1 MRKIYVLACCI
12 ILSFSCNRN
21 KIERV
26 SEENKLPVIDSGLS
40 PEELEDKILGMLVG
54 SAIGDAMGAPTE
66 MWSRTDIDLQYGFVE
81 TLDSMVREASPEG
94 IWIPNLPAGGTTDD
108 TRWKELTVDYLLSQ
122 DISSLKTKDFAQ
134 FIFDR
139 YSSYVNELKLT
150 EGVDPSAIEKAT
162 LKLTWLQEW
171 AKVSQPYISGNL
183 DGYADSLSRFYG
195 GEMVCAGLLY
205 SPTIGA
211 IYPANPEKAYAEA
224 YKLSIYDIGYARDLS
239 SLAASMTAAG
249 MKKDATPDDILSALR
264 IDPRG
269 YYESRLVGRTAQKI
283 LIDAL
288 LIQKKSME
296 LDSSSNRL
304 TPKSKALQ
312 FAFEELDSKQQ
323 DMPFHAGEIYL
334 QVLTAMLYAD
344 FDFQGTMVFLVNYG
358 RDNDTTAAVAGGILG
373 AYVGFQKLPE
383 ISKNKVIQVSNEQL
397 GIDLKELAKNLTSH
411 VLKNKKS

>member
-1 MRKIYVLACCI
+1 MKRTYLLAFCL
-12 ILSFSCNRN
+12 ILAFACNRK
-21 KIERV
+21 KIENI
-26 SEENKLPVIDSGLS
+26 SKENILPMVDSGLS

-66 MWSRTDIDLQYGFVE
+66 MWPRTDIDLQYGFVE
-81 TLDSMVREASPEG
+81 TLDSMVREVSPEG

-108 TRWKELTVDYLLSQ
+108 TRWKQLTVNYLLTQ
-122 DISSLKTKDFAQ
+122 NPYSLKSQDFAQ
-134 FIFDR
+134 YIFDR
-139 YSSYVNELKLT
+139 YSTYVNELKLT
-150 EGVDPSAIEKAT
+150 EGVNSSAIEKAN

-171 AKVSQPYISGNL
+171 AKVSQPYLTGNV

-211 IYPANPEKAYAEA
+211 IYPANPEKAYSEA
-224 YKLSIYDIGYARDLS
+224 YKLSIFDIGYARDLS

-249 MKKDATPDDILSALR
+249 MKKDATPEDILSALR

-269 YYESRLVGRTAQKI
+269 YYESRLVGRTAQRI

-288 LIQKKSME
+288 SIQKTALE
-296 LDSSSNRL
+296 LDSSSTRL
-304 TPKSKALQ
+304 NPQSKGLQ
-312 FAFEELDSKQQ
+312 FAFQELDKKQQ

-334 QVLTAMLYAD
+334 EVLTAMLYAD

-373 AYVGFQKLPE
+373 AFVGFEKLPE
-383 ISKNKVIQVSNEQL
+383 TSRNKVVQVSKEQL
-397 GIDLKELAKNLTSH
+397 GIDLKVLANKLTSH
-411 VLKNKKS
+411 ILKSTKP

>member
-1 MRKIYVLACCI
+1 MRRIYLFAFCA
-12 ILSFSCNRN
+12 ILGFSCKKEKNEIKVEGN
-21 KIERV
+21 DF
-26 SEENKLPVIDSGLS
+26 PTIDSGLS
-40 PEELEDKILGMLVG
+40 SEELEDKILGMLVG

-66 MWSRTDIDLQYGFVE
+66 MWSRKDIDLQYGFVE

-108 TRWKELTVDYLLSQ
+108 TRWKELTVNFLLTQ
-122 DISSLKTKDFAQ
+122 NPSSLKSQDFAQ
-134 FIFDR
+134 HIFDQ
-139 YSSYVNELKLT
+139 YSAYVKDLKSI
-150 EGVDPSAIEKAT
+150 EGVNPSAIEDAS

-171 AKVSQPYISGNL
+171 AKVSQPYIAGNL

-205 SPTIGA
+205 TPTIGA

-249 MKKDATPDDILSALR
+249 MKKDATKEDILASLR

-269 YYESRLVGRTAQKI
+269 YYESRLVGRTAQRI

-288 LIQKKSME
+288 AIQKNSME

-304 TPKSKALQ
+304 NPESKALQ
-312 FAFEELDSKQQ
+312 FAFTELDAMQQ
-323 DMPFHAGEIYL
+323 DMPFHAGEIYF

-344 FDFQGTMVFLVNYG
+344 FDFLGTMVFLVNYG

-373 AYVGFQKLPE
+373 AFIGYEKLPE
-383 ISKNKVIQVSNEQL
+383 ASKNKVIQVSREKL
-397 GIDLKELAKNLTSH
+397 GIDLEVLAKNLTQH
-411 VLKNKKS
+411 VLENKKL

>member
-1 MRKIYVLACCI
+1 MLA
-12 ILSFSCNRN
+12 FSC
-21 KIERV
+21 KTEKPEDKV
-26 SEENKLPVIDSGLS
+26 EETDYPKIDSGLS
-40 PEELEDKILGMLVG
+40 SEELEDKILGMLVG

-66 MWSRTDIDLQYGFVE
+66 MWARTDIGLQYGFVE
-81 TLDSMVREASPEG
+81 KLDSMIREASPEG

-108 TRWKELTVDYLLSQ
+108 TRWKELTVNYLLTQ
-122 DISSLKTKDFAQ
+122 DPTSLKSRDFAQ
-134 FIFDR
+134 FIFSQ
-139 YSSYVNELKLT
+139 YSSYVKELKSI
-150 EGVDPSAIEKAT
+150 EGVNPSEIEKAG

-171 AKVSQPYISGNL
+171 AKVSQPYIAGNL

-205 SPTIGA
+205 TPAIGA
-211 IYPANPEKAYAEA
+211 LYPANPEKAYAEA

-249 MKKDATPDDILSALR
+249 MKKDATKEDILASLR

-269 YYESRLVGRTAQKI
+269 YYESRLVGRTAQRI
-283 LIDAL
+283 LIDAMT
-288 LIQKKSME
+288 IQQKSLE

-304 TPKSKALQ
+304 KLGNSALQ
-312 FAFEELDSKQQ
+312 FAFTELDARQQ

-334 QVLTAMLYAD
+334 EVLTAMIYAD

-373 AYVGFQKLPE
+373 AFIGYKKLPE
-383 ISKNKVIQVSNEQL
+383 VSKNKVIQVSKEKL
-397 GIDLKELAKNLTSH
+397 GIDLEDLS
-411 VLKNKKS
+411 KKLSQFIIEKQKP